1 MSIANLIEVPDTD
14 QLLRE
19 VEKQRALMIA
29 VSTGGPRLEDVN
41 PEYAKRHRAISNE
54 LSRLGL
60 ENPVPYTDLWEW
72 YGKWSSGDLPT
83 YQSRRTYIS
92 ELLAPLVR
100 SLTAPPASG
109 ALETIEPT
117 GWTRVDRALG
127 KMREQL
133 ASATD
138 EEDYQAVGLLGR
150 ELFVS
155 LAQAVYDPN
164 IHPPTDDTK
173 PSDTDAKRML
183 DAVIASQL
191 GGKSNETPRR
201 YAKSALALANELVH
215 KRTAEFQLA
224 ALCAEATASTINII
238 AIITGQ
244 RDP

>member
-1 MSIANLIEVPDTD
+1 MPDSD
-14 QLLRE
+14 QLLNAI
-19 VEKQRALMIA
+19 EKQRALMIA
-29 VSTGGPRLEDVN
+29 VSTGGPRLDDVN
-41 PEYAKRHRAISNE
+41 PEYSKRHRAISAE
-54 LSRLGL
+54 LARRGL

-83 YQSRRTYIS
+83 YQSRRNYIS
-92 ELLAPLVR
+92 GLFAPLVKR
-100 SLTAPPASG
+100 LTSPSG
-109 ALETIEPT
+109 ASALEAIEPT
-117 GWTRVDRALG
+117 GWARVDRTLG

-155 LAQAVYDPN
+155 LAQAVYDPDA
-164 IHPPTDDTK
+164 HPPTDDTE

-183 DAVIASQL
+183 DAVIASEL
-191 GGKSNETPRR
+191 GGKSNENPRR

-215 KRTAEFQLA
+215 KRTAEFRLA

-238 AIITGQ
+238 AVITGQ